1 MVFLLCGKIIII
13 SVAKVPNFVDIGRD
27 TFLSFCHFDWMHQHA
42 IIVSTLEFAERSIR
56 QFINC
61 RNNLNLTI
69 VVLPTN
75 YLVRAC
81 NKIDNRVYNLMSVV
95 KVIFLWLH
103 NFCLKMLI
111 WKPSLNEPLFKNLLF
126 KKHLF
131 EKHLFN

>member
-1 MVFLLCGKIIII
+1 MVFLLCGKIVII

-56 QFINC
+56 RFIHC

-75 YLVRAC
+75 YLVRAY
-81 NKIDNRVYNLMSVV
+81 NKNGNRVYNLTSVL
-95 KVIFLWLH
+95 KVIFMVTQLLFDRCWFESQVWMNLCS
-103 NFCLKMLI
+103 NNTCSI
-111 WKPSLNEPLFKNLLF
+111 SISLN
-126 KKHLF
+126 
-131 EKHLFN
+131 